1 MPVAISNLSSVWTNS
16 SNTYNALS
24 LNVTTTAYE
33 QSSKLF
39 SLKTNGVE
47 KFTVD
52 PSGYIKSNSTPVVRL
67 HTSNSTPNSAFVG
80 DEWYR
85 ANTGALYKYIEEGG
99 TTSWVLFG
107 GRGGA
112 GAGNLDG
119 GFPDSDYGGISIL
132 DAGAI
137 V

>member
-1 MPVAISNLSSVWTNS
+1 MAVAISNLSATWASS
-16 SNTYNALS
+16 SNTYNAIS
-24 LNVTTTAYE
+24 MNVTATSFNAN
-33 QSSKLF
+33 SKILN
-39 SLKTNGVE
+39 LKINGNE
-47 KFTVD
+47 RFTVSH
-52 PSGYIKSNSTPVVRL
+52 SGQIVSNSTPVVRL
-67 HTSNSTPNSAFVG
+67 HTSNATPNSAFIG
-80 DEWYR
+80 DEWYK

-137 V
+137 A